1 MELFTARVELPEVVM
16 LPGLKL
22 DEAPEGKPLRE
33 RFTVPA
39 KPFRAET
46 VAV

>member
-1 MELFTARVELPEVVM
+1 MVNVELPEVVM
-16 LPGLKL
+16 LTGLKL
-22 DEAPEGKPLRE
+22 NEEAEGKPPTA

-46 VAV
+46 VNV